1 MTERRLASNLPLDCV
16 RMRVSRIRRL
26 IERLRALLNVP
37 AQLESLSRQCHA
49 EFGNLRGALKSQAHR
64 LDTVRA
70 RQSSQYRQI
79 EHETRQLQDEV
90 RDRLLQYHLQLGRLA
105 SLIEG
110 RTDEPQT
117 YSARIPFTVELRA
130 SAVPPPPADG
140 EWLELS
146 HCQGCGTADRTI
158 VCEWN
163 KSILADEAPSDDSTI
178 ANYAVCHG
186 CGIVYATRRPIGER
200 HRALMDDFPTTI
212 GRDPEAAAASGM
224 LNPFPLSDE
233 DRARYRRLI
242 AGGIFV
248 SDHERRE
255 HLSQVFKDRL
265 ENASHVELLGS
276 LLDLNGVR
284 ALEIRSRAGTIAH
297 GLRRLYGASVAVMPI
312 FESQRLIVEEL
323 YGIECSDL
331 IDYDQFTIPF
341 EGRFDLIVANH
352 MLTHIVRLDRFFSEL
367 RAHLRPGG
375 HLYLYNELDEAFVFD
390 SGKSIV
396 NSLNPVHLQTFD
408 RTSLMRLLKANGFDV
423 TFIKRR
429 NGFLLCIA
437 TYTGVRELSPISAD
451 ERETRIA
458 AYARGRAHAILR
470 APEQVRTRFAAEW
483 RHAVETGVAAGIAR
497 FDAKGVLRIAKS
509 DGADAG

>member
-1 MTERRLASNLPLDCV
+1 MGLP
-16 RMRVSRIRRL
+16 RIRQL
-26 IERLRALLNVP
+26 IERLRQLLNVP
-37 AQLESLSRQCHA
+37 ARLERIARQSHVEHESLKV
-49 EFGNLRGALKSQAHR
+49 ALKRQMHG
-64 LDTVRA
+64 LDTIRA
-70 RQSSQYRQI
+70 RQSKQYRQI
-79 EHETRQLQDEV
+79 EHETRQLHDEV

-110 RTDEPQT
+110 RTDEPPT
-117 YSARIPFTVELRA
+117 YSARIPLQVKVTTTSLP
-130 SAVPPPPADG
+130 SADG

-146 HCQGCGTADRTI
+146 HCQGCGTAERTV

-163 KSILADEAPSDDSTI
+163 KSILADDDPQDDSTI
-178 ANYAVCHG
+178 ANYALCHG

-212 GRDPEAAAASGM
+212 GRDPEAAAASGV
-224 LNPFPLSDE
+224 LNPFPLSEE

-276 LLDLNGVR
+276 LLDLNRVR

-297 GLRRLYGASVAVMPI
+297 GLRRLYNARVAVMPI

-341 EGRFDLIVANH
+341 EGLFDLIVANH
-352 MLTHIVRLDRFFSEL
+352 MLTHIVRLDRFFNEV

-408 RTSLMRLLKANGFDV
+408 RSSLMRLLKANGFDV

-429 NGFLLCIA
+429 SGFLLCIA
-437 TYTGVRELSPISAD
+437 AYTGVRELSPMSTD

-458 AYARGRAHAILR
+458 AYTRGRAYAILR

-483 RHAVETGVAAGIAR
+483 REAVKTGVAAGIAR

>member
-1 MTERRLASNLPLDCV
+1 MAA
-16 RMRVSRIRRL
+16 SRIRRL
-26 IERLRALLNVP
+26 ITRVRDLLNLPAAVQAIARQNHEELRGLRA
-37 AQLESLSRQCHA
+37 
-49 EFGNLRGALKSQAHR
+49 ALKGQAHR
-64 LDTVRA
+64 LDVIKA
-70 RQSSQYRQI
+70 RQTKQYGHI
-79 EHETRQLQDEV
+79 EREVRGLHDEV

-110 RTDEPQT
+110 RTAEPQS
-117 YSARIPFTVELRA
+117 YSARIPFTVEPRPAQGPL
-130 SAVPPPPADG
+130 PPADG

-146 HCQGCGTADRTI
+146 RCQGCGTAERTL

-163 KSILADEAPSDDSTI
+163 KSILADEPPQDDSTVSNF
-178 ANYAVCHG
+178 ALCHG
-186 CGIVYATRRPIGER
+186 CGIVYATRRPVGER

-212 GRDPEAAAASGM
+212 GRDPAAAAANGL

-233 DRARYRRLI
+233 DRARYRRMI

-248 SDHERRE
+248 SDHERRRE
-255 HLSQVFKDRL
+255 HLSQVFRDRL

-276 LLDLNGVR
+276 LLDVHGARV
-284 ALEIRSRAGTIAH
+284 LEIRSRAGTIAH
-297 GLRRLYGASVAVMPI
+297 GLQRLYGATVSVMPI

-331 IDYDQFTIPF
+331 IDYDQFRIPF
-341 EGRFDLIVANH
+341 RGTFDLIVANH

-375 HLYLYNELDEAFVFD
+375 HLYLYNELDEAFVFS

-408 RTSLMRLLKANGFDV
+408 RASVMRLLKANGFDV

-429 NGFLLCIA
+429 SGSLLCLA
-437 TYTGVRELSPISAD
+437 EYTGVRELSPLSAD
-451 ERETRIA
+451 ERDTRIA
-458 AYARGRAHAILR
+458 AYARGRAYAILR
-470 APEQVRTRFAAEW
+470 APEQVRGRFADKWAQ
-483 RHAVETGVAAGIAR
+483 AVEIGVAAGIAR
-497 FDAKGVLRIAKS
+497 FDATGVLRIAKS
-509 DGADAG
+509 EGTTDG

>member
-1 MTERRLASNLPLDCV
+1 MGVL
-16 RMRVSRIRRL
+16 RIRRL
-26 IERLRALLNVP
+26 LERLRALLNVP
-37 AQLESLSRQCHA
+37 ARLESIARESQVEVGSLKV
-49 EFGNLRGALKSQAHR
+49 ALKGQARR
-64 LDTVRA
+64 LDMIRA
-70 RQSSQYRQI
+70 RQSRQYRQI
-79 EHETRQLQDEV
+79 EHETRQLHDEV
-90 RDRLLQYHLQLGRLA
+90 RDRLLQYHLQLGRLTT
-105 SLIEG
+105 LIEG

-117 YSARIPFTVELRA
+117 YAVRIPFEVEPSTMAMPAR
-130 SAVPPPPADG
+130 PADG

-146 HCQGCGTADRTI
+146 HCQGCGTADRSI

-163 KSILADEAPSDDSTI
+163 QSILADEPPHDDSTI
-178 ANYAVCHG
+178 SNYALCHG

-212 GRDPEAAAASGM
+212 GRDAEAAAASVV

-276 LLDLNGVR
+276 LLDVKGIR

-297 GLRRLYGASVAVMPI
+297 GLRRLYGARVAVMPI
-312 FESQRLIVEEL
+312 FESQRMIVEEL

-352 MLTHIVRLDRFFSEL
+352 MLTHIVRLDRFFNEV

-375 HLYLYNELDEAFVFD
+375 HLYLYNELDEAFVFEA
-390 SGKSIV
+390 GKSIV
-396 NSLNPVHLQTFD
+396 NSLNPVHLQTFN
-408 RTSLMRLLKANGFDV
+408 RTSLMRLLKTNGFDV

-429 NGFLLCIA
+429 NGSLLCIA
-437 TYTGVRELSPISAD
+437 RYTGVRELSSMSGD
-451 ERETRIA
+451 ERETRVA
-458 AYARGRAHAILR
+458 AYTRGRAYAILR
-470 APEQVRTRFAAEW
+470 APERVRPRFAAEW
-483 RHAVETGVAAGIAR
+483 REALATGVAAGIAR

-509 DGADAG
+509 EGADAG

>member
-1 MTERRLASNLPLDCV
+1 MAP
-16 RMRVSRIRRL
+16 SRIRRL
-26 IERLRALLNVP
+26 IERLRALLDVP
-37 AQLESLSRQCHA
+37 ARLERFARRADVGTLGLALNRQA
-49 EFGNLRGALKSQAHR
+49 DR
-64 LDTVRA
+64 LDAVLA
-70 RQSSQYRQI
+70 RQSKQYRQI
-79 EHETRQLQDEV
+79 EHETRQLRDEV
-90 RDRLLQYHLQLGRLA
+90 HDRLLQYHLQLGRLA

-110 RTDEPQT
+110 RTEEPQT
-117 YSARIPFTVELRA
+117 YSAPIPFTVGP
-130 SAVPPPPADG
+130 SATTTTTALPPAGG
-140 EWLELS
+140 EWLDVS
-146 HCQGCGTADRTI
+146 YCQGCGTADRTI

-163 KSILADEAPSDDSTI
+163 KSILANDAPRDDSTI
-178 ANYAVCHG
+178 ANYALCHG
-186 CGIVYATRRPIGER
+186 CGIVYATRRPVGER

-224 LNPFPLSDE
+224 LNPFPLSED

-242 AGGIFV
+242 ASGVFV

-255 HLSQVFKDRL
+255 HLSQIFKDRL

-276 LLDLNGVR
+276 LLDVRGIR

-297 GLRRLYGASVAVMPI
+297 GLQRLYGARVAVMPI

-341 EGRFDLIVANH
+341 EGSFDLIVANH

-375 HLYLYNELDEAFVFD
+375 HLYLYNELDESFVFD

-408 RTSLMRLLKANGFDV
+408 RASLMRLLKTNGFDV

-429 NGFLLCIA
+429 HGVLLCIA
-437 TYTGVRELSPISAD
+437 THTGVRELSPMSVD

-458 AYARGRAHAILR
+458 AYTRGRAHAILR
-470 APEQVRTRFAAEW
+470 APEQVRSRFATEW
-483 RHAVETGVAAGIAR
+483 HDAVEVGVAAGIAR

-509 DGADAG
+509 DGADAS

>member
-1 MTERRLASNLPLDCV
+1 MGIA
-16 RMRVSRIRRL
+16 RIRRL
-26 IERLRALLNVP
+26 IDRLRELLDVP
-37 AQLESLSRQCHA
+37 ARLERIARDSHA
-49 EFGNLRGALKSQAHR
+49 ELGTLEVALKRQAHG
-64 LDTVRA
+64 LDTIRA
-70 RQSSQYRQI
+70 RQSKQYRQI
-79 EHETRQLQDEV
+79 EHETRELRDEV

-105 SLIEG
+105 NLIEG
-110 RTDEPQT
+110 RTDEPST
-117 YSARIPFTVELRA
+117 YSARLPFEVTVSMTTPL
-130 SAVPPPPADG
+130 PPAGG
-140 EWLELS
+140 EWLELP
-146 HCQGCGTADRTI
+146 HCQGCGIAERTV

-163 KSILADEAPSDDSTI
+163 KSILADEVPYDDSPI
-178 ANYAVCHG
+178 ANYALCHG
-186 CGIVYATRRPIGER
+186 CGIVYATRRPVGER

-212 GRDPEAAAASGM
+212 GRDPKAAAASVV

-248 SDHERRE
+248 SDHEHRE

-276 LLDLNGVR
+276 LLDLKGIR
-284 ALEIRSRAGTIAH
+284 ALEIRSRAGTIAY
-297 GLRRLYGASVAVMPI
+297 GLRRHYGARVAVMPI

-331 IDYDQFTIPF
+331 IDYDRFTIPF
-341 EGRFDLIVANH
+341 RGRFDLIVANH
-352 MLTHIVRLDRFFSEL
+352 MLTHIVRLDRFFDEV
-367 RAHLRPGG
+367 RAHLQPGG

-390 SGKSIV
+390 AGKSIV

-408 RTSLMRLLKANGFDV
+408 RTSLMRVLESNGFDV
-423 TFIKRR
+423 IFIKRR
-429 NGFLLCIA
+429 NGSLLCIA
-437 TYTGVRELSPISAD
+437 RYTGVRKLSPMSRD

-458 AYARGRAHAILR
+458 AYAQGRAYAILR

-483 RHAVETGVAAGIAR
+483 REAVKTGVAAGIAR

-509 DGADAG
+509 EGADGG